1 MPRKGE
7 NIFKRKDGRWEARYI
22 HHYENGIAKYR
33 YVYGATYME
42 AKRKRSEDQCIF
54 GINTKKSKSTNCTF
68 EVLSNE
74 WLKSVEHTVKES
86 TYARYVRIVKRYLC
100 PNFSNNPNVLLTATP
115 INELVTHLLTQG
127 GCRGNPLSP
136 KTISDIICVFNLIA
150 KYGNQK
156 GICHIDTDGIKRP
169 KSRKKPVEILDNSAL
184 KTIEGILLSFEDP
197 LCLGILFA
205 LFSGV
210 RIGELCGIRWEDID
224 FQLQTV
230 TIKRTIERIA
240 NTDKYAQ
247 TKTKVIINTPKTES
261 SYRVIPLQQ
270 FLVDVLQKNKKPG
283 NCYLLTGTTKYTE
296 PHQYYVRYK
305 RFLKRNNLGEYT
317 FHCLR
322 HTFATRCVEA
332 GFDIKSLSEILGH
345 SSVTTTM
352 AIYIHPT
359 LEQKRLQMEKIIPT
373 AFF

>member
-22 HHYENGIAKYR
+22 HHYENGVARYR
-33 YVYGATYME
+33 YVYGSSYME
-42 AKRKRSEDQCIF
+42 AKRKRAEDQCVF
-54 GINTKKSKSTNCTF
+54 GINSKKSKSTSCTF
-68 EVLSNE
+68 EALSTE
-74 WLKSVEHTVKES
+74 WLKSIEHTVKES
-86 TYARYVRIVKRYLC
+86 TYARYVRIVKRYLY
-100 PNFSNNPNVLLTATP
+100 PNLSNNPNVLLTAKP

-127 GCRGNPLSP
+127 GCRGSPLSP

-156 GICHIDTDGIKRP
+156 GICHIDTDEIKRP

-261 SYRVIPLQQ
+261 SYRIIPLQK
-270 FLVDVLQKNKKPG
+270 FLVDILQKIKKPG

-332 GFDIKSLSEILGH
+332 GVDIKSLSEILGH

-373 AFF
+373 TLF

>member
-1 MPRKGE
+1 MSRKGE

-22 HHYENGIAKYR
+22 HHYENGVAKYR
-33 YVYGATYME
+33 YIYGATYME
-42 AKRKRSEDQCIF
+42 AKRKRTEDKCVF
-54 GINTKKSKSTNCTF
+54 GVNTKENKPINYNFEFLST
-68 EVLSNE
+68 E
-74 WLKSVEHTVKES
+74 WLKSIKHTVKES
-86 TYARYVRIVKRYLC
+86 TYARYVRIVRRYLC
-100 PNFSNNPNVLLTATP
+100 PNFSDKSNVLLTETQ
-115 INELVTHLLTQG
+115 INELTNRFLTEG
-127 GCRGNPLSP
+127 GYRKNPLSP
-136 KTISDIICVFNLIA
+136 KTVSDIICVFNLIA
-150 KYGNQK
+150 KYGNKK
-156 GICHIDTDGIKRP
+156 GICHIDTANVKRP
-169 KSRKKPVEILDNSAL
+169 KSTKKPVEILDNTAL
-184 KTIEGILLSFEDP
+184 AALESILLNFEDS
-197 LCLGILFA
+197 LCLGLLFA

-210 RIGELCGIRWEDID
+210 RIGELCGIRWEDIN

-240 NTDKYAQ
+240 NTDKSAQ

-261 SYRVIPLQQ
+261 SYRVIPLQK

-352 AIYIHPT
+352 TIYIHPT

>member
-1 MPRKGE
+1 MSRKGE

-22 HHYENGIAKYR
+22 HHYENGVAKYR
-33 YVYGATYME
+33 YVYGSSYME
-42 AKRKRSEDQCIF
+42 AKRKRSEDQCTF
-54 GINTKKSKSTNCTF
+54 GINAKENKSIKCTF
-68 EVLSNE
+68 EALSSE
-74 WLKSVEHTVKES
+74 WLKSIEHTIKES
-86 TYARYVRIVKRYLC
+86 TYARYVRIVKRYLH
-100 PNFSNNPNVLLTATP
+100 PNFAEEPSMLLTATQ
-115 INELVTHLLTQG
+115 INELATRLLAEG
-127 GCRGNPLSP
+127 GCHKNPLSP
-136 KTISDIICVFNLIA
+136 KTVSDIICVLNSIA
-150 KYGNQK
+150 KYGNK
-156 GICHIDTDGIKRP
+156 SGVCSIDITNVKRP
-169 KSRKKPVEILDNSAL
+169 KARKRPVEILDNAAL
-184 KTIEGILLSFEDP
+184 RSIESILLSFEDP

-210 RIGELCGIRWEDID
+210 RIGELCGIRWEDIN

-240 NTDKYAQ
+240 NTDKFAK

-261 SYRVIPLQQ
+261 SYRVIPLQK
-270 FLVDVLQKNKKPG
+270 FLMDVLQKNQKPG

-373 AFF
+373 SLF